1 MASKQ
6 KRKLYMKMILSKKI
20 KLSYNLIGSNIESV
34 LLHKLSE
41 QLEGK
46 CNNEGYIKPKSI
58 SIVAY
63 SSGVIKGNDVVFDVS
78 YNCDVCRPVEG
89 MKLPCIVRNVTKAG
103 IRAEMN
109 SKYSPLII
117 FIARDHHHQSKYF
130 STRKEGDIINIKI
143 IGQRFELN
151 DKYISVIATLIEPK
165 VIPTKKT

>member
-1 MASKQ
+1 
-6 KRKLYMKMILSKKI
+6 
-20 KLSYNLIGSNIESV
+20 
-34 LLHKLSE
+34 
-41 QLEGK
+41 
-46 CNNEGYIKPKSI
+46 
-58 SIVAY
+58 
-63 SSGVIKGNDVVFDVS
+63 
-78 YNCDVCRPVEG
+78 
-89 MKLPCIVRNVTKAG
+89 
-103 IRAEMN
+103 MN